1 MNIYR
6 SWLLL
11 VSLCVLLLVACQ
23 PNNSTPTTSTKAVL
37 DSSAIETTDHTIFEE
52 KISKTAIDTHKFVW
66 IIDSTFY
73 TAPTVL
79 LAKLDSLYDY
89 SYTAK
94 TKLLNKQQYQIQG
107 QEQAVYLLQVAAS
120 TVTANC
126 DNTPTID
133 YFLFDYK
140 GQLLLQKQAKE
151 VALLP
156 MLKDSVALLMTL
168 EVNCEQMGSYRLY
181 AYQNGEMID
190 VLNTLLDE
198 APITYDGNPA
208 GGGKFQ
214 KDKLRWSVVDLNEDG
229 HNDWLL
235 EGKWLVLENETGRTY
250 KPSYPYK
257 IEPIRQAYI
266 YIPAKE
272 LFLKNS

>member
-1 MNIYR
+1 MISSR

-11 VSLCVLLLVACQ
+11 VSLFVLFLVACQ
-23 PNNSTPTTSTKAVL
+23 PNNSTPTTSTKVAL
-37 DSSAIETTDHTIFEE
+37 DSSAIGAADPTIFEE
-52 KISKTAIDTHKFVW
+52 KISKNAIDTHKFVW

-79 LAKLDSLYDY
+79 LTKLDSLYDY

-94 TKLLNKQQYQIQG
+94 TKVLSKQHYLLQG
-107 QEQAVYLLQVAAS
+107 QEKAVYLLQVAAN
-120 TVTANC
+120 TATQDC
-126 DNTPTID
+126 EHTAVID
-133 YFLFDYK
+133 YFLFDYQ

-156 MLKDSVALLMTL
+156 MLKDSIALLMTL
-168 EVNCEQMGSYRLY
+168 EVNCDKMGSYQLY

-198 APITYDGNPA
+198 APITYDGNAA
-208 GGGKFQ
+208 GGQFQ

-229 HNDWLL
+229 YNDWLL
-235 EGKWLVLENETGRTY
+235 EGKWLVLENEAGRIY

-272 LFLKNS
+272 LFLKSS